1 MAKVKLSNGK
11 EIEVR
16 EPKVRDMRIVA
27 NEPNEQEQEVKLI
40 ANLTGLTLDEVD
52 ELSLK
57 DYALISEVVKNFL
70 P

>member
-57 DYALISEVVKNFL
+57 DYALISEVVKDFL